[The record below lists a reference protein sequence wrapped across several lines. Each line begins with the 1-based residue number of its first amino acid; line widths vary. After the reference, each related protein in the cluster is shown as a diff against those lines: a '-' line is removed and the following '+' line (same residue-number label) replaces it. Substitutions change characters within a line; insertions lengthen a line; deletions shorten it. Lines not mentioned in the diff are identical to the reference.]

1 MERFG
6 LSSYW
11 EKRQKNRAIVGKIV
25 TTSIF
30 EEKSNKKIKGTF
42 LIIFTNDLHHVGLQL
57 MKYDIDNIVDFP
69 VFNGEMVVGEK
80 NFHTQKFLHF
90 TSNVYTKTMRLLN
103 LEALGGMVDID
114 LETIH
119 IFDANITFD
128 SMKEID
134 GNAFESIMIPFFNNP
149 VDDISEEQL
158 VREIYEQ
165 YNR

>member
-1 MERFG
+1 VKWW
-6 LSSYW
+6 L
-11 EKRQKNRAIVGKIV
+11 V
-25 TTSIF
+25 
-30 EEKSNKKIKGTF
+30 KKI
-42 LIIFTNDLHHVGLQL
+42 FTPKNSSAS
-57 MKYDIDNIVDFP
+57 P
-69 VFNGEMVVGEK
+69 VMF
-80 NFHTQKFLHF
+80 
-90 TSNVYTKTMRLLN
+90 YTKTMRLLN

>member
-1 MERFG
+1 
-6 LSSYW
+6 
-11 EKRQKNRAIVGKIV
+11 
-25 TTSIF
+25 
-30 EEKSNKKIKGTF
+30 
-42 LIIFTNDLHHVGLQL
+42 
-57 MKYDIDNIVDFP
+57 
-69 VFNGEMVVGEK
+69 
-80 NFHTQKFLHF
+80 
-90 TSNVYTKTMRLLN
+90 MRLLN

>member
-1 MERFG
+1 VKWW
-6 LSSYW
+6 L
-11 EKRQKNRAIVGKIV
+11 V
-25 TTSIF
+25 
-30 EEKSNKKIKGTF
+30 KKI
-42 LIIFTNDLHHVGLQL
+42 FTPKNSSAS
-57 MKYDIDNIVDFP
+57 P
-69 VFNGEMVVGEK
+69 VMFI
-80 NFHTQKFLHF
+80 L
-90 TSNVYTKTMRLLN
+90 TMRLLN